1 MSRLEAAWYSN
12 KHWVWLLLPLTFLFW
27 LVSNLR
33 RGLFKLGV
41 KKQIKANVP
50 LIVVGNITVGGTGKT
65 PFVIYLV
72 KLLQGLGYTPAIV
85 SRGYGA
91 NTKIG
96 PSFPRLVN
104 AISDP
109 SLTGD
114 EPNLLALRTGVP
126 VVIDSDRTKAV
137 KYASQISGVNIV
149 ISDDGLQHYKM
160 ARDIEV
166 VLVDGARYFGN
177 GYLLP
182 MGPLREPI
190 SRLESVDFTVVNSGF
205 LSQSKRNS
213 KSSLQSV
220 QNKFIDYQLGATSLI
235 KLKGQT
241 VSLLKEETRNVHLI
255 SGIGNPER
263 FKTTAQKSG
272 LKVVSEHWFPDHHN
286 FTEADFK
293 SIKLQDNDIIVMTEK
308 DAVKC
313 MKFAQA
319 NWYALPVDAVISDSL
334 ERNLTDQIK
343 KLKITE

>member
-1 MSRLEAAWYSN
+1 MSRLEAAWYS
-12 KHWVWLLLPLTFLFW
+12 KKRWVWLLLPLTVLFW

-33 RGLFKLGV
+33 RALFKLGL
-41 KKQIKANVP
+41 KTQIKATVP
-50 LIVVGNITVGGTGKT
+50 VIVVGNITVGGTGKT

-182 MGPLREPI
+182 MGPLREPV
-190 SRLESVDFTVVNSGF
+190 SRLKAVDFTVVNSGF
-205 LSQSKRNS
+205 ISKS
-213 KSSLQSV
+213 ASSLQSDE
-220 QNKFIDYQLGATSLI
+220 NKFIDYQLGATSLME
-235 KLKGQT
+235 LKSKS
-241 VSLLKEETRNVHLI
+241 VSLLKDETRNVHLI

-263 FKTTAQKSG
+263 FKMTAQKSG
-272 LKVVSEHWFPDHHN
+272 LKVVSQHWFPDHHN

-293 SIKLQDNDIIVMTEK
+293 SITLQDNDIIVMTEK

-313 MKFAQA
+313 IKFAQP
-319 NWYALPVDAVISDSL
+319 NWYALPVDAVISESL